1 MTLITLYGVFIT
13 AETREENYSLY
24 SLVETLI
31 KSYNITNIKL
41 LEFNQK

>member
-1 MTLITLYGVFIT
+1 MFENNPILKEAY
-13 AETREENYSLY
+13 EEKYSLY
-24 SLVETLI
+24 SLIDTLI